1 MCEIVVGCGACGIVR
16 GVREKADRRE
26 RESAREPTTRQ
37 RLGGSLLKMQLNA
50 SEGTDANA
58 GRVGTDSCGR
68 GCSGA
73 ARPGGSEALGAAAH
87 HPPPTLTA
95 SLPRR
100 TGSGAEGV
108 GGVCVLYNGRREK
121 VNRGSRSN

>member
-26 RESAREPTTRQ
+26 RERARASRRRDK

-100 TGSGAEGV
+100 TGSGAAV
-108 GGVCVLYNGRREK
+108 TR
-121 VNRGSRSN
+121 